1 MMRIADKGCDIV
13 RITVQGR
20 KEADACYDIKNTLV
34 QKGYYPA
41 LFSTAMEVFVNG
53 NFFLC
58 LRSIVFGDSLVL
70 RRLLPIS
77 EAI

>member
-41 LFSTAMEVFVNG
+41 IFSSSIDVLWLAS
-53 NFFLC
+53 FF
-58 LRSIVFGDSLVL
+58 FGL
-70 RRLLPIS
+70 
-77 EAI
+77 